1 MDRKNT
7 LQNPLSAAMY
17 LFLGLDWMDVF
28 VLYVKHLNLLIIFGA
43 LVLNLGQ
50 THLLLLAVLKEKNLV
65 SCYSNNTIAT
75 LKRRAFFVVVC

>member
-17 LFLGLDWMDVF
+17 LFLGLDWTDVF
-28 VLYVKHLNLLIIFGA
+28 VLYVEHMNLLIIFGA
-43 LVLNLGQ
+43 LVLILGQ
-50 THLLLLAVLKEKNLV
+50 THLLLAVLKEKNLV